1 MIFTKNKAQT
11 QFKVFTYKKYDKK
24 ITFLSLYMKYYN
36 KITRLSVLYLQSQ
49 ILTEKIMKKSILIA
63 IVLFSITT
71 AVQAQ
76 SIRFGIKA
84 GANFA
89 NQNGDTPPAFESKES
104 ITSYHAGLLAEVK
117 LFDSFA
123 IQPELLYST
132 QGATYKNAVEEF
144 NNELGYLSI
153 PVLAKFYLS
162 KSLSL
167 ELGPQASFL
176 LSERKN
182 VNLEDPETFEFGVA
196 GGLGLN
202 ITKNLFVQARYG
214 LGLTEA
220 SKDADIKNSTIQLSA
235 GIMF

>member
-1 MIFTKNKAQT
+1 
-11 QFKVFTYKKYDKK
+11 
-24 ITFLSLYMKYYN
+24 
-36 KITRLSVLYLQSQ
+36 
-49 ILTEKIMKKSILIA
+49 MKKSILIA
-63 IVLFSITT
+63 IILFSITT
-71 AVQAQ
+71 VLQAQ

-104 ITSYHAGLLAEVK
+104 ITSYHAGLVSEIK

-132 QGATYKNAVEEF
+132 QGATYKNAVDEF
-144 NNELGYLSI
+144 KNELGYLSI

-176 LSERKN
+176 LSEREN
-182 VNLEDPETFEFGVA
+182 VNFEDSKTFEFGVV

-202 ITKNLFVQARYG
+202 ITKSLFIQARYG
-214 LGLTEA
+214 VGLTEA

-235 GIMF
+235 GLMF

>member
-1 MIFTKNKAQT
+1 
-11 QFKVFTYKKYDKK
+11 
-24 ITFLSLYMKYYN
+24 
-36 KITRLSVLYLQSQ
+36 
-49 ILTEKIMKKSILIA
+49 MKKLILVA
-63 IVLFSITT
+63 IMLFSIATV
-71 AVQAQ
+71 VQAQ

-89 NQNGDTPPAFESKES
+89 NQNGDDVPDVSKEG
-104 ITSYHAGLLAEVK
+104 ITSYHAGLVSEIK
-117 LFDSFA
+117 LMDRFA

-132 QGATYKNAVEEF
+132 QGASYKYAGEEF
-144 NNELGYLSI
+144 KNELGYLSI
-153 PVLAKFYLS
+153 PVLAKIYLS
-162 KSLSL
+162 ESLSL

-176 LSERKN
+176 LKDRKN
-182 VNLEDPETFEFGVA
+182 FNPGDANTFEFAAV

-220 SKDADIKNSTIQLSA
+220 TKDADIKNTTIQLSA

>member
-1 MIFTKNKAQT
+1 
-11 QFKVFTYKKYDKK
+11 
-24 ITFLSLYMKYYN
+24 
-36 KITRLSVLYLQSQ
+36 
-49 ILTEKIMKKSILIA
+49 MKKSILVA
-63 IVLFSITT
+63 IMLFSITT
-71 AVQAQ
+71 VLQAQ
-76 SIRFGIKA
+76 SIRFGIKG

-89 NQNGDTPPAFESKES
+89 NQNGDAPPEFESKES
-104 ITSYHAGLLAEVK
+104 ITSYHAGLVSEIK
-117 LFDSFA
+117 LFDRFA

-144 NNELGYLSI
+144 KNELGYLSI
-153 PVLAKFYLS
+153 PVLAKIYLS
-162 KSLSL
+162 ESLSL

-176 LSERKN
+176 LNDRKN
-182 VNLEDPETFEFGVA
+182 VDFGDAKTFEFGVV

-202 ITKNLFVQARYG
+202 ITKNLFIQARYG

>member
-1 MIFTKNKAQT
+1 
-11 QFKVFTYKKYDKK
+11 
-24 ITFLSLYMKYYN
+24 
-36 KITRLSVLYLQSQ
+36 
-49 ILTEKIMKKSILIA
+49 MKKLILIA
-63 IVLFSITT
+63 IMLFSITT
-71 AVQAQ
+71 VLQAQ

-89 NQNGDTPPAFESKES
+89 NQNGDTPPEFESKES

-132 QGATYKNAVEEF
+132 QGATYKDAVEEF
-144 NNELGYLSI
+144 KNELGYLSI

-176 LSERKN
+176 LSEKN
-182 VNLEDPETFEFGVA
+182 DFDVEDAETFEFGVV

-220 SKDADIKNSTIQLSA
+220 SKNADIKNSTIQLSA
-235 GIMF
+235 GLMF

>member
-1 MIFTKNKAQT
+1 
-11 QFKVFTYKKYDKK
+11 
-24 ITFLSLYMKYYN
+24 
-36 KITRLSVLYLQSQ
+36 
-49 ILTEKIMKKSILIA
+49 MKKSILIA
-63 IVLFSITT
+63 IMLLSITT
-71 AVQAQ
+71 VVQAQ
-76 SIRFGIKA
+76 SIRFGIKG

-89 NQNGDTPPAFESKES
+89 NQNGDTPPEFESAES
-104 ITSYHAGLLAEVK
+104 ITSYHAGLVAEVK
-117 LFDSFA
+117 LFDRFA

-132 QGATYKNAVEEF
+132 QGASYKNAVEEF
-144 NNELGYLSI
+144 KNELGYLSI
-153 PVLAKFYLS
+153 PVLAKIYLS

-176 LSERKN
+176 LNERKN
-182 VNLEDPETFEFGVA
+182 VDFGDQNTFEFAAV

-202 ITKNLFVQARYG
+202 ITKNLFIQARYG

>member
-1 MIFTKNKAQT
+1 
-11 QFKVFTYKKYDKK
+11 
-24 ITFLSLYMKYYN
+24 
-36 KITRLSVLYLQSQ
+36 
-49 ILTEKIMKKSILIA
+49 MKKLILIA
-63 IVLFSITT
+63 IMLFSITT
-71 AVQAQ
+71 VLQAQ
-76 SIRFGIKA
+76 SIRFGVKA

-89 NQNGDTPPAFESKES
+89 NQNGDTPPEFESKES

-132 QGATYKNAVEEF
+132 QGATYKDAVEEF
-144 NNELGYLSI
+144 KNELGYLSI

-176 LSERKN
+176 LSEKN
-182 VNLEDPETFEFGVA
+182 DFDVEDAETFEFGVV

-220 SKDADIKNSTIQLSA
+220 SKNADIKNSTIQLSA

>member
-1 MIFTKNKAQT
+1 
-11 QFKVFTYKKYDKK
+11 
-24 ITFLSLYMKYYN
+24 
-36 KITRLSVLYLQSQ
+36 
-49 ILTEKIMKKSILIA
+49 MKKLILVA
-63 IVLFSITT
+63 IMLFSITT
-71 AVQAQ
+71 VVQAQ
-76 SIRFGIKA
+76 SIRFGIKG

-89 NQNGDTPPAFESKES
+89 NQNGDTPPAFESTES
-104 ITSYHAGLLAEVK
+104 ITSYHAGLVSEIK
-117 LFDSFA
+117 LLDNFA

-132 QGATYKNAVEEF
+132 QGASYKNAAEEF
-144 NNELGYLSI
+144 KNELGYLSI
-153 PVLAKFYLS
+153 PVLAKIYLS

-182 VNLEDPETFEFGVA
+182 VDFGDQNTFEFAAV

-220 SKDADIKNSTIQLSA
+220 SRDADIKNTTIQLSA